1 MANSAII
8 ARRWMSQPFRINR
21 LGLSLPCQQASF
33 ISPASS
39 QCHVFPSKRL
49 FSTPTQSAS
58 IQNHSATTAH
68 NNVTMVSK
76 TTDTRRNE
84 SFGNDTLG
92 TVVFTGK
99 SQSFLVLTK
108 IAVMILTA
116 GGAALI
122 LDINERANESPAPVF
137 PLYLA
142 IVGVVG
148 TILVGTTIVNKSYV
162 IKIIR
167 PLPTYVASPVV
178 SSMIR
183 NQSANKIIRSGL
195 QPVASSTLHIQTQTW
210 FNLVKTHTINI
221 SDLRCRSSGVIRT
234 WMHLPGSPNSRGP
247 LIFPLLAKRFILE
260 VGPDSSL
267 DSELKCILDTVKVNS
282 GMTVIPD
289 QRVSIEPDSTEST
302 FKR

>member
-1 MANSAII
+1 
-8 ARRWMSQPFRINR
+8 MSFHLKDYSQHPLNRPLSKITQPLLLITIQ
-21 LGLSLPCQQASF
+21 LSLYCYMDPPMYF
-33 ISPASS
+33 YY
-39 QCHVFPSKRL
+39 KL
-49 FSTPTQSAS
+49 TQYYLTT
-58 IQNHSATTAH
+58 IQ
-68 NNVTMVSK
+68 V
-76 TTDTRRNE
+76 
-84 SFGNDTLG
+84 
-92 TVVFTGK
+92 
-99 SQSFLVLTK
+99 
-108 IAVMILTA
+108 
-116 GGAALI
+116 
-122 LDINERANESPAPVF
+122 
-137 PLYLA
+137 
-142 IVGVVG
+142 VGVVG

-289 QRVSIEPDSTEST
+289 QRVSIEPDSTESN